1 MMMIPLFMTLLLL
14 TTIASIFIYQRTN
27 QEVHLVL
34 AIFTAIIFL
43 IWGLAIAHWSIHILA
58 LLTLFCIRIPV
69 FSSKTVKIYEK
80 SQTSFRS

>member
-27 QEVHLVL
+27 QEIHLL
-34 AIFTAIIFL
+34 LSLFTAIIFL

-58 LLTLFCIRIPV
+58 LLTLLCIRIPV
-69 FSSKTVKIYEK
+69 FSPKTVKII
-80 SQTSFRS
+80 RN